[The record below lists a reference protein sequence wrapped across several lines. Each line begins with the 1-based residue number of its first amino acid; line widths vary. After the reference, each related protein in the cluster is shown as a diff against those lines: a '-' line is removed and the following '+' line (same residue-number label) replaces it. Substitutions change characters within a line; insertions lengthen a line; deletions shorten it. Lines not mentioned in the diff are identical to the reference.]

1 MMDKEKSYTR
11 ERITNLDFIRGFAL
25 LGILV
30 MNVIAFGLPLT
41 ATTNPSTYGIENI
54 LDWTVL
60 VISSVFFEYKMMGL
74 FSMLF
79 GVGIMIFLE
88 NAEKKTS
95 KPKTLAIWRNFLLLC
110 FGLLHYTIWI
120 GDVLAPYAVCAFLL
134 ILFPDVKKPIL
145 ILLAIVF
152 LIIAFIFIT
161 NYFSSLFDSNGNL
174 VSQEEWVLL
183 ASEGG
188 ELSYGKFWFPDSE
201 SFGNLVGMWWY
212 IGAFFRA
219 ISLMLFGI
227 LLYKLN
233 IIQGKK
239 NIVFYKKIA
248 VYGFSVGLPLSIYS
262 IYLLVSTDYDP
273 SVLFISNIFNT
284 LSVIPMVLGYTGVL
298 TILNLKLR
306 DSISTR
312 LQACG
317 KLAFTNYITQTL
329 FGVFFIGAFRL
340 DTFSRSELIIFVFLV
355 WIIQIAWSKPILEKF
370 NYGPLEWVWRKLTYR
385 FIKI

>member
-1 MMDKEKSYTR
+1 MEIEINFARS
-11 ERITNLDFIRGFAL
+11 RITNLDFIRGFAL

-30 MNVIAFGLPLT
+30 INIIAFGLPLT
-41 ATTNPSTYGIENI
+41 ATSNPSTFGIDNT

-60 VISSVFFEYKMMGL
+60 IISSVFFEYKMMGL

-88 NAEKKTS
+88 NAQEKTT
-95 KPKTLAIWRNFLLLC
+95 KPKTLAIWRNFILLC
-110 FGLLHYTIWI
+110 FGLIHMSIWI
-120 GDVLAPYAVCAFLL
+120 GDVLAPYAICAFLL
-134 ILFPDVKKPIL
+134 IIFPDVKKPIL
-145 ILLAIVF
+145 IFIAIVF
-152 LIIAFIFIT
+152 LMIAFIVIT
-161 NYFSSLFDSNGNL
+161 NYFSSLYDTNGNL
-174 VSQEEWVLL
+174 ISQEEWVLL

-239 NIVFYKKIA
+239 DILFYKKIA
-248 VYGFSVGLPLSIYS
+248 IFGYSVGLPLSIYS

-298 TILNLKLR
+298 TILNFKLR
-306 DSISTR
+306 DSISSR

>member
-1 MMDKEKSYTR
+1 MEKENNFAKT
-11 ERITNLDFIRGFAL
+11 RITNLDFIRGFAL

-30 MNVIAFGLPLT
+30 INIIAFGLPLT
-41 ATTNPSTYGIENI
+41 ATTNPSTFGIENTF
-54 LDWTVL
+54 DWMVL
-60 VISSVFFEYKMMGL
+60 IISSVFFEFKMMGL

-79 GVGIMIFLE
+79 GVGIIIFLE

-95 KPKTLAIWRNFLLLC
+95 KPKTLAIWRNFILLC
-110 FGLLHYTIWI
+110 FGLIHMSIWI
-120 GDVLAPYAVCAFLL
+120 GDVLAPYAICAFLL
-134 ILFPDVKKPIL
+134 IIFPDVKKPIL
-145 ILLAIVF
+145 IFLAIVF
-152 LIIAFIFIT
+152 LMIAFIVIT
-161 NYFSSLFDSNGNL
+161 NYFSSLYDTNGNL
-174 VSQEEWVLL
+174 ISEEEWILL

-355 WIIQIAWSKPILEKF
+355 WIIQIAWSKPILGKF

>member
-1 MMDKEKSYTR
+1 MMDKENSYTR

-79 GVGIMIFLE
+79 GVGIMIFLD
-88 NAEKKTS
+88 NARKKTS

-110 FGLLHYTIWI
+110 FGLLHYSIWI

-152 LIIAFIFIT
+152 LIIAFIVIT
-161 NYFSSLFDSNGNL
+161 NYFSSLYDSSGNL
-174 VSQEEWVLL
+174 ISQEKWVLL

-188 ELSYGKFWFPDSE
+188 ELSYGSIWFPDSE
-201 SFGNLVGMWWY
+201 APGNIIGMWWF

-219 ISLMLFGI
+219 ITLMLFGI
-227 LLYKLN
+227 FLYKLK
-233 IIQGKK
+233 IIQGNKE
-239 NIVFYKKIA
+239 ISFYKKIS
-248 VYGFSVGLPLSIYS
+248 VYGFSIGLPLSIYS
-262 IYLLVSTDYDP
+262 IYLLVSSGYDP

-284 LSVIPMVLGYTGVL
+284 LSVIPMVLGYIGVL
-298 TILNLKLR
+298 TILNLKLK
-306 DSISTR
+306 DSITDR
-312 LQACG
+312 LRACG
-317 KLAFTNYITQTL
+317 RLAFSNYIVQTI
-329 FGVFFIGAFRL
+329 FGVFILGAFGL
-340 DTFSRSELIIFVFLV
+340 DTFSRAQLMIFVFMV
-355 WIIQIAWSKPILEKF
+355 WVIQIAWSKPILDRF
-370 NYGPLEWVWRKLTYR
+370 NYGPLEWLWRKLTYR
-385 FIKI
+385 FI

>member
-1 MMDKEKSYTR
+1 MEKENNFART
-11 ERITNLDFIRGFAL
+11 RITNLDFIRGFAL

-30 MNVIAFGLPLT
+30 INIIAFGLPLT
-41 ATTNPSTYGIENI
+41 ATTNPSTFGIENTF
-54 LDWTVL
+54 DWMVL
-60 VISSVFFEYKMMGL
+60 IISSVFFEFKMMGL

-79 GVGIMIFLE
+79 GVGIIIFLE

-95 KPKTLAIWRNFLLLC
+95 KPKTLAIWRNFILLC
-110 FGLLHYTIWI
+110 FGLIHMSIWI
-120 GDVLAPYAVCAFLL
+120 GDVLAPYAICAFLL
-134 ILFPDVKKPIL
+134 IIFPDVKKPIL
-145 ILLAIVF
+145 IFLAIVF
-152 LIIAFIFIT
+152 LMIAFIVIT
-161 NYFSSLFDSNGNL
+161 NYFSSLYDTNGNL
-174 VSQEEWVLL
+174 ISDEEWILL

>member
-1 MMDKEKSYTR
+1 MAKDINYTK

-54 LDWTVL
+54 LDWSVL

-79 GVGIMIFLE
+79 GVGIMIFLD
-88 NAEKKTS
+88 NARKKTS

-110 FGLLHYTIWI
+110 FGLLHYSIWI

-152 LIIAFIFIT
+152 LIIAFIVIT
-161 NYFSSLFDSNGNL
+161 NYFSSLYDSSGNL
-174 VSQEEWVLL
+174 ISQEEWVLL

-188 ELSYGKFWFPDSE
+188 ELSYGSIWFSDSE
-201 SFGNLVGMWWY
+201 APGNIIGMWWF

-219 ISLMLFGI
+219 ITLMLLGI
-227 LLYKLN
+227 FLYKLK
-233 IIQGKK
+233 IIQGNKE
-239 NIVFYKKIA
+239 ISFYKKISI
-248 VYGFSVGLPLSIYS
+248 YGFSIGLPLSIYS
-262 IYLLVSTDYDP
+262 IYLLVSSGYDP

-284 LSVIPMVLGYTGVL
+284 LSVIPMVLGYIGFL
-298 TILNLKLR
+298 TILNLKLK
-306 DSISTR
+306 DSITDR
-312 LQACG
+312 LRACG
-317 KLAFTNYITQTL
+317 RLAFSNYIVQTI
-329 FGVFFIGAFRL
+329 FGVFILGAFGL
-340 DTFSRSELIIFVFLV
+340 DTFSRAQLMIFVFIV
-355 WIIQIAWSKPILEKF
+355 WVIQIAWSKPILDRF
-370 NYGPLEWVWRKLTYR
+370 NYGPLEWLWRKLTYR
-385 FIKI
+385 FI

>member
-1 MMDKEKSYTR
+1 MEKENNFART
-11 ERITNLDFIRGFAL
+11 RITNLDFIRGFAL

-30 MNVIAFGLPLT
+30 INIIAFGLPLT
-41 ATTNPSTYGIENI
+41 ATTNPSTFGIENT
-54 LDWTVL
+54 LDWVVL
-60 VISSVFFEYKMMGL
+60 IISSVFFEFKMMGL

-79 GVGIMIFLE
+79 GVGIIIFLE

-95 KPKTLAIWRNFLLLC
+95 KPKTLAIWRNFILLC
-110 FGLLHYTIWI
+110 FGLIHMSIWI
-120 GDVLAPYAVCAFLL
+120 GDVLAPYAICAFLL
-134 ILFPDVKKPIL
+134 IIFPDVKKPIL
-145 ILLAIVF
+145 IFLAIVF
-152 LIIAFIFIT
+152 LMIAFIVIT
-161 NYFSSLFDSNGNL
+161 NYFSSLYDTNGNL
-174 VSQEEWVLL
+174 ISDEEWILL

-385 FIKI
+385 FIKV

>member
-1 MMDKEKSYTR
+1 MEKENNFART
-11 ERITNLDFIRGFAL
+11 RITNLDFIRGFAL

-30 MNVIAFGLPLT
+30 INIIAFGLPLT
-41 ATTNPSTYGIENI
+41 ATTNPSTFGIENT
-54 LDWTVL
+54 LDWMVL
-60 VISSVFFEYKMMGL
+60 IISSVFFEFKMMGL

-79 GVGIMIFLE
+79 GVGIIIFLE

-95 KPKTLAIWRNFLLLC
+95 KPKTLAIWRNFILLC
-110 FGLLHYTIWI
+110 FGLIHMSIWI
-120 GDVLAPYAVCAFLL
+120 GDVLAPYAICAFLL
-134 ILFPDVKKPIL
+134 IIFPDVKKPIL
-145 ILLAIVF
+145 IFLAIVF
-152 LIIAFIFIT
+152 LMIAFIVIT
-161 NYFSSLFDSNGNL
+161 NYFSSLYDTNGNL
-174 VSQEEWVLL
+174 ISDEEWILL

-385 FIKI
+385 FIKN

>member
-1 MMDKEKSYTR
+1 MEKENNFART
-11 ERITNLDFIRGFAL
+11 RITNLDFIRGFAL

-30 MNVIAFGLPLT
+30 INIIAFGLPLT
-41 ATTNPSTYGIENI
+41 ATTNPSTFGIENT
-54 LDWTVL
+54 LDWVVL
-60 VISSVFFEYKMMGL
+60 IISSVFFEFKMMGL

-79 GVGIMIFLE
+79 GVGIIIFLE

-95 KPKTLAIWRNFLLLC
+95 KPKTLAIWRNFILLC
-110 FGLLHYTIWI
+110 FGLIHMSIWI
-120 GDVLAPYAVCAFLL
+120 GDVLAPYAICAFLL
-134 ILFPDVKKPIL
+134 IIFPDVKKPIL
-145 ILLAIVF
+145 IFLAIVF
-152 LIIAFIFIT
+152 LMIAFIVIT
-161 NYFSSLFDSNGNL
+161 NYFSSLYDTNGNL
-174 VSQEEWVLL
+174 ISDEEWILL

>member
-1 MMDKEKSYTR
+1 M
-11 ERITNLDFIRGFAL
+11 
-25 LGILV
+25 
-30 MNVIAFGLPLT
+30 
-41 ATTNPSTYGIENI
+41 
-54 LDWTVL
+54 
-60 VISSVFFEYKMMGL
+60 YKRQ
-74 FSMLF
+74 
-79 GVGIMIFLE
+79 E
-88 NAEKKTS
+88 
-95 KPKTLAIWRNFLLLC
+95 
-110 FGLLHYTIWI
+110 WI
-120 GDVLAPYAVCAFLL
+120 
-134 ILFPDVKKPIL
+134 
-145 ILLAIVF
+145 
-152 LIIAFIFIT
+152 
-161 NYFSSLFDSNGNL
+161 
-174 VSQEEWVLL
+174 LL

-239 NIVFYKKIA
+239 NIEFYKKIA

>member
-1 MMDKEKSYTR
+1 MAKDINYTK

-54 LDWTVL
+54 LDWSVL

-79 GVGIMIFLE
+79 GVGIMIFLD
-88 NAEKKTS
+88 NARKKTS

-110 FGLLHYTIWI
+110 FGLLHYSIWI

-152 LIIAFIFIT
+152 LIIAFIVIT
-161 NYFSSLFDSNGNL
+161 NYFSSLYDSSGNL
-174 VSQEEWVLL
+174 ISQKEWVLL

-188 ELSYGKFWFPDSE
+188 ELSYGSIWFPDSE
-201 SFGNLVGMWWY
+201 APGNIIGMWWF

-219 ISLMLFGI
+219 ITLMLLGI

-233 IIQGKK
+233 IIQGNKD
-239 NIVFYKKIA
+239 ISFYKIISI
-248 VYGFSVGLPLSIYS
+248 YGFSIGLPLSIYS
-262 IYLLVSTDYDP
+262 IYLLVSSGYDP

-284 LSVIPMVLGYTGVL
+284 LSVIPMVIGYIGVL

-306 DSISTR
+306 DSITDR
-312 LQACG
+312 LRACG
-317 KLAFTNYITQTL
+317 RLAFSNYIVQTI
-329 FGVFFIGAFRL
+329 FGVFILGAFGL
-340 DTFSRSELIIFVFLV
+340 DTFSRAQLIIFVFIV
-355 WIIQIAWSKPILEKF
+355 WVIQIAWSKPILDRF
-370 NYGPLEWVWRKLTYR
+370 NYGPLEWLWRKLTYR
-385 FIKI
+385 FI

>member
-1 MMDKEKSYTR
+1 MAKDINYTK

-54 LDWTVL
+54 LDWSVL

-79 GVGIMIFLE
+79 GAGIMIFLD
-88 NAEKKTS
+88 NARKKTS

-110 FGLLHYTIWI
+110 FGLLHYSIWI
-120 GDVLAPYAVCAFLL
+120 GDVLAPYAVCAFLF

-152 LIIAFIFIT
+152 LIIAFIVIT
-161 NYFSSLFDSNGNL
+161 NYFSSLYDSSGNL
-174 VSQEEWVLL
+174 ISQEEWVLL

-188 ELSYGKFWFPDSE
+188 ELSYGSIWFPDSE
-201 SFGNLVGMWWY
+201 APGNIIGMWWF

-219 ISLMLFGI
+219 ITLMLLGI

-233 IIQGKK
+233 IIQGNKD
-239 NIVFYKKIA
+239 ISFYKIISI
-248 VYGFSVGLPLSIYS
+248 YGFSIGLPLSIYS
-262 IYLLVSTDYDP
+262 IYLLVSSGYDP

-306 DSISTR
+306 DSITDR
-312 LQACG
+312 LRACG
-317 KLAFTNYITQTL
+317 KLAFSNYIVQTI
-329 FGVFFIGAFRL
+329 FGVFILGAFGL
-340 DTFSRSELIIFVFLV
+340 DTFSRSQLIIFVFIV
-355 WIIQIAWSKPILEKF
+355 WVIQIAWSKPILDRF
-370 NYGPLEWVWRKLTYR
+370 NIGPLEWLWRKLTYR
-385 FIKI
+385 FI

>member
-1 MMDKEKSYTR
+1 MEKENNFAMK
-11 ERITNLDFIRGFAL
+11 RITNLDFIRGFAL

-30 MNVIAFGLPLT
+30 INIIAFGLPLT
-41 ATTNPSTYGIENI
+41 ATSNPSTFGIENA

-60 VISSVFFEYKMMGL
+60 IISSVFFEYKMMGL

-79 GVGIMIFLE
+79 GVGIIIFLE
-88 NAEKKTS
+88 NAKIKTS
-95 KPKTLAIWRNFLLLC
+95 KPKTLAIWRNFILLC
-110 FGLLHYTIWI
+110 FGLIHMSIWI
-120 GDVLAPYAVCAFLL
+120 GDVLAPYAICAFLL
-134 ILFPDVKKPIL
+134 IIFPDVKKPIL
-145 ILLAIVF
+145 IFIAIIF
-152 LIIAFIFIT
+152 LMIAFIVIT
-161 NYFSSLFDSNGNL
+161 NYFSSLYDTNGNL
-174 VSQEEWVLL
+174 ISQEEWVLL

-233 IIQGKK
+233 IIQGNKD
-239 NIVFYKKIA
+239 ISFYKKIS
-248 VYGFSVGLPLSIYS
+248 VYGLSIGLPLSVYS
-262 IYLLVSTDYDP
+262 IYLLVSTSYDP
-273 SVLFISNIFNT
+273 SVVFISNIFNT
-284 LSVIPMVLGYTGVL
+284 LSVIPMVLGYTGIL

-306 DSISTR
+306 DSISAR

-329 FGVFFIGAFRL
+329 FGVFLIGSFGL

-355 WIIQIAWSKPILEKF
+355 WIIQIAWSKPILDKF
-370 NYGPLEWVWRKLTYR
+370 NYGPLEWIWRKLTYR

>member
-1 MMDKEKSYTR
+1 MDKENSYTR

-54 LDWTVL
+54 LDWSVL

-79 GVGIMIFLE
+79 GVGIMIFLD
-88 NAEKKTS
+88 NARKKTF

-110 FGLLHYTIWI
+110 FGLLHYSIWI

-152 LIIAFIFIT
+152 LIIAFIVIT
-161 NYFSSLFDSNGNL
+161 NYFSSLYDSSGNL
-174 VSQEEWVLL
+174 ISQEEWVLL

-188 ELSYGKFWFPDSE
+188 ELSYGSIWFPDSE
-201 SFGNLVGMWWY
+201 APGNIIGMWWF

-219 ISLMLFGI
+219 ITLMLLGI

-233 IIQGKK
+233 IIQGNKD
-239 NIVFYKKIA
+239 ISFYKIISI
-248 VYGFSVGLPLSIYS
+248 YGFSIGLPLSIYS
-262 IYLLVSTDYDP
+262 IYLLVSSGYDP

-298 TILNLKLR
+298 TILNLRLR
-306 DSISTR
+306 ETITDR
-312 LQACG
+312 LRACG
-317 KLAFTNYITQTL
+317 RLAFSNYIVQTI
-329 FGVFFIGAFRL
+329 FGVFILGAFGL
-340 DTFSRSELIIFVFLV
+340 DTFSRAQLMIFVFMV
-355 WIIQIAWSKPILEKF
+355 WVIQIAWSKPILDRF
-370 NYGPLEWVWRKLTYR
+370 NYGPLEWLWRKLTYR
-385 FIKI
+385 FI

>member
-1 MMDKEKSYTR
+1 MMDKENSYTR

-88 NAEKKTS
+88 NARKKTS

-110 FGLLHYTIWI
+110 FGLLHYSIWI

-152 LIIAFIFIT
+152 LIIAFIVIT
-161 NYFSSLFDSNGNL
+161 NYFSSLYDSSGNL
-174 VSQEEWVLL
+174 ISQEEWVLL

-188 ELSYGKFWFPDSE
+188 ELSYGSIWFPDSE
-201 SFGNLVGMWWY
+201 APGNIIGMWWF

-219 ISLMLFGI
+219 ITLMLFGI
-227 LLYKLN
+227 FLYKLK
-233 IIQGKK
+233 IIQGNKE
-239 NIVFYKKIA
+239 ISFYKKISI
-248 VYGFSVGLPLSIYS
+248 YGFSIGLPLSIYS
-262 IYLLVSTDYDP
+262 IYLLVSSGYDP

-284 LSVIPMVLGYTGVL
+284 LSVIPMVLGYIGVL
-298 TILNLKLR
+298 TILNLKLK
-306 DSISTR
+306 DSITDR
-312 LQACG
+312 LRACG
-317 KLAFTNYITQTL
+317 RLAFSNYIVQTI
-329 FGVFFIGAFRL
+329 FGVFILGAFGL
-340 DTFSRSELIIFVFLV
+340 DTFSRAQLMIFVFMV
-355 WIIQIAWSKPILEKF
+355 WVIQIAWSKPILDRF
-370 NYGPLEWVWRKLTYR
+370 NYGPLEWLWRKLTYR
-385 FIKI
+385 FI

>member
-1 MMDKEKSYTR
+1 MMDKENSYTR
-11 ERITNLDFIRGFAL
+11 ERIINLDFIRGFAL

-54 LDWTVL
+54 LDWSVL

-79 GVGIMIFLE
+79 GVGIMIFLD
-88 NAEKKTS
+88 NARKKTS

-110 FGLLHYTIWI
+110 FGLLHYSIWI

-152 LIIAFIFIT
+152 LIIAFIVIT
-161 NYFSSLFDSNGNL
+161 NYFSSLYDSSGNL
-174 VSQEEWVLL
+174 ISQEEWVLL

-188 ELSYGKFWFPDSE
+188 ELSYGSIWFPDSE
-201 SFGNLVGMWWY
+201 APGNIIGMWWF

-219 ISLMLFGI
+219 ITLMLLGI

-233 IIQGKK
+233 IIQGNKD
-239 NIVFYKKIA
+239 ISFYKIISI
-248 VYGFSVGLPLSIYS
+248 YGFSIGLPLSIYS
-262 IYLLVSTDYDP
+262 IYLLVSSGYDP

-306 DSISTR
+306 DSITDR
-312 LQACG
+312 LRACG
-317 KLAFTNYITQTL
+317 KLAFSNYIVQTI
-329 FGVFFIGAFRL
+329 FGVFILGAFGL
-340 DTFSRSELIIFVFLV
+340 DTFSRSQLIIFVFIV
-355 WIIQIAWSKPILEKF
+355 WVIQIAWSKPILDRF
-370 NYGPLEWVWRKLTYR
+370 NYGPLEWLWRKLTYR
-385 FIKI
+385 FI